1 MHHGRYGN
9 ADALLSFCFWSR
21 RDLRPGI
28 LLLLLLVSRLL
39 TLLYLNCNRTATAL
53 HTPSQH
59 IHYSTH
65 PRIITQFIQARQS
78 VSQSVTVNP
87 PEQSRPTPHTSPN
100 CRCCPSPKSSS
111 VHTAA
116 HHPPKPNLLS
126 SIPVCALPVRPA
138 LHPLPVLPGTPCPV
152 RSALLLL
159 LEPESCPARP
169 SMCRT
174 SP

>member
-126 SIPVCALPVRPA
+126 SNSRVCFACAPCTPS
-138 LHPLPVLPGTPCPV
+138 TPCPPWH
-152 RSALLLL
+152 SLPCPL
-159 LEPESCPARP
+159 CPAAAP
-169 SMCRT
+169 
-174 SP
+174 

>member
-28 LLLLLLVSRLL
+28 LLLLLLLLLVSRLL
-39 TLLYLNCNRTATAL
+39 TLLYLNCNCNCTLHCTRPPSTYTTARTL
-53 HTPSQH
+53 GSSLSSYRP
-59 IHYSTH
+59 
-65 PRIITQFIQARQS
+65 PR
-78 VSQSVTVNP
+78 
-87 PEQSRPTPHTSPN
+87 SPN

-126 SIPVCALPVRPA
+126 SIPVCASPVRPA

-152 RSALLLL
+152 RPALLLL